1 MRTYN
6 TYLYNEL
13 NVIGNT
19 SAKDYWEERCP
30 IRASGCILRDA
41 WEGLGASWE
50 DLGASWDGLGAI
62 LGPLGAVLGSL
73 GVVSWWHVGTM

>member
-6 TYLYNEL
+6 TYVYNEL
-13 NVIGNT
+13 NDIGNT

-30 IRASGCILRDA
+30 IRASGCILRAA
-41 WEGLGASWE
+41 WEVLGASWE

-62 LGPLGAVLGSL
+62 LVSPSL
-73 GVVSWWHVGTM
+73 P